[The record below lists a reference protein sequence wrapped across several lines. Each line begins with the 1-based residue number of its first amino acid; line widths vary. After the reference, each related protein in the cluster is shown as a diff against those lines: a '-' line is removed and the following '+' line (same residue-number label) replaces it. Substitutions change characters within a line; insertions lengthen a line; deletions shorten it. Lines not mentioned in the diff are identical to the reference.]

1 MLRELQ
7 KIDNTG
13 LWKHHYEGDKQ
24 IWVNCF
30 LTVSISGNGQ
40 SFNTTIYLN
49 NLGDVDVKVTNLKN
63 WKDIVRKGKIMLRL
77 L

>member
-13 LWKHHYEGDKQ
+13 FWNHHCEGEKQ

-49 NLGDVDVKVTNLKN
+49 NSKNVDVTVTNLTN
-63 WKDIVRKGKIMLRL
+63 WKDIVKKGKIMLRL